1 MHLKWKASFATL
13 ALVMGSLLATARAA
27 QQGPPP
33 APPGDQGG
41 RPGGPG
47 GPGGHGGRMGMRMG
61 PGGDGSDGRD
71 GRDGGEGRWGGRGG
85 WGRDG
90 DVGGRGGR
98 MGMGMR
104 GRGGP
109 GEFGLAGLLNNP
121 DVRQQIGVSADQAA
135 KIRQQESDFR
145 KTEIRNRAD
154 LQVKRLDLRDLL
166 SADKPDRAA
175 IDSKLQD
182 ISASQLAME
191 KAAVGHQLDMREA
204 LTPAQREKLRQWM
217 MQRRDRERGGERGGA
232 GGEGGGQRGPRSG
245 NRPGGA
251 RGNSGAG
258 AAPPPPAGQ
267 SNQAPRQ

>member
-1 MHLKWKASFATL
+1 
-13 ALVMGSLLATARAA
+13 
-27 QQGPPP
+27 
-33 APPGDQGG
+33 
-41 RPGGPG
+41 
-47 GPGGHGGRMGMRMG
+47 
-61 PGGDGSDGRD
+61 
-71 GRDGGEGRWGGRGG
+71 
-85 WGRDG
+85 
-90 DVGGRGGR
+90 
-98 MGMGMR
+98 MGMR

-109 GEFGLAGLLNNP
+109 GEFGLAELLNNP

-217 MQRRDRERGGERGGA
+217 MQRHDHERGAER
-232 GGEGGGQRGPRSG
+232 GEGGGPRGPRG
-245 NRPGGA
+245 VNRGGA
-251 RGNSGAG
+251 RGNAGAG
-258 AAPPPPAGQ
+258 AAPPPPPGQ

>member
-1 MHLKWKASFATL
+1 MRLKWKASFATL
-13 ALVMGSLLATARAA
+13 VLVMGSLLATARAA

-33 APPGDQGG
+33 DPPGDQGG
-41 RPGGPG
+41 RPDGPG
-47 GPGGHGGRMGMRMG
+47 GPGGHGGRMGMRNRMG
-61 PGGDGSDGRD
+61 QDGRD
-71 GRDGGEGRWGGRGG
+71 GADGRWGGGG
-85 WGRDG
+85 QWGRNG
-90 DVGGRGGR
+90 GGRGGR
-98 MGMGMR
+98 MGMRMGM
-104 GRGGP
+104 RGGP

-121 DVRQQIGVSADQAA
+121 EVRQQIGVSADQAA

-175 IDSKLQD
+175 IDSKLQE
-182 ISASQLAME
+182 ISTAQLAME

-217 MQRRDRERGGERGGA
+217 TQRHDRERGAER
-232 GGEGGGQRGPRSG
+232 GEGGGPRGG
-245 NRPGGA
+245 NRGGGA
-251 RGNSGAG
+251 RGNAGAG
-258 AAPPPPAGQ
+258 AAPPPPPGQ

>member
-1 MHLKWKASFATL
+1 MHLKWKVSFATL

-33 APPGDQGG
+33 DPPGDQGG
-41 RPGGPG
+41 RPG

-61 PGGDGSDGRD
+61 PGDDGPDGRE
-71 GRDGGEGRWGGRGG
+71 GRDGGEGRWGGGGG
-85 WGRDG
+85 WGRE
-90 DVGGRGGR
+90 GGGHGGR

-104 GRGGP
+104 GQGGP

-121 DVRQQIGVSADQAA
+121 EVRQQIGVSADQAA

-191 KAAVGHQLDMREA
+191 KAAVGHHLDMRED
-204 LTPAQREKLRQWM
+204 LTPAQRQKLEQWM
-217 MQRRDRERGGERGGA
+217 RQRHDREGSNNRGERGGP
-232 GGEGGGQRGPRSG
+232 RGPRG
-245 NRPGGA
+245 DNRGPGA
-251 RGNSGAG
+251 RGNAG
-258 AAPPPPAGQ
+258 ATAPPPSSGQ

>member
-1 MHLKWKASFATL
+1 MRLKWKASFATL
-13 ALVMGSLLATARAA
+13 ALVMGSLLATAHAA

-33 APPGDQGG
+33 DPPGDQGG
-41 RPGGPG
+41 RPDGPG
-47 GPGGHGGRMGMRMG
+47 GPGGRMRMGMHMG
-61 PGGDGSDGRD
+61 PGDDGPDGRE
-71 GRDGGEGRWGGRGG
+71 GRGGGEGRWGGRGR

-90 DVGGRGGR
+90 DGGGRGGR
-98 MGMGMR
+98 LGMGMGMR

-121 DVRQQIGVSADQAA
+121 EVRQQIGVSADQAA

-154 LQVKRLDLRDLL
+154 LQVKRIDLRDLL

-182 ISASQLAME
+182 ISTSQLAME

-217 MQRRDRERGGERGGA
+217 MQRRDRERGAER
-232 GGEGGGQRGPRSG
+232 GEGGGQRGPRGG

-258 AAPPPPAGQ
+258 SAPPPPAGQ

>member
-1 MHLKWKASFATL
+1 MRLKWKASFATL
-13 ALVMGSLLATARAA
+13 ALVMGSLLATAHAA
-27 QQGPPP
+27 QQGP
-33 APPGDQGG
+33 AADPPGDRAG
-41 RPGGPG
+41 RPDGPG
-47 GPGGHGGRMGMRMG
+47 GPDGHGGRMGMRNRMG
-61 PGGDGSDGRD
+61 QDGRDGADGRD
-71 GRDGGEGRWGGRGG
+71 GRWGGGR

-90 DVGGRGGR
+90 GGRGGR
-98 MGMGMR
+98 MGMR

-121 DVRQQIGVSADQAA
+121 EVRQQIGVSADQAA

-182 ISASQLAME
+182 ISTSQLAME

-204 LTPAQREKLRQWM
+204 LSPAQREKLRQWM
-217 MQRRDRERGGERGGA
+217 MQRRERGGA
-232 GGEGGGQRGPRSG
+232 GGEGGGQRGPRGG

>member
-1 MHLKWKASFATL
+1 MRLKWKASLATL
-13 ALVMGSLLATARAA
+13 ALVMGSLLATAHAA
-27 QQGPPP
+27 QQGAPPDS
-33 APPGDQGG
+33 PGDQGG
-41 RPGGPG
+41 RPDGPG
-47 GPGGHGGRMGMRMG
+47 GPGGRMRMGMRMGMGPDGPDGPDERDGHWGGGGGWGRDGRGGRMGMR
-61 PGGDGSDGRD
+61 
-71 GRDGGEGRWGGRGG
+71 
-85 WGRDG
+85 
-90 DVGGRGGR
+90 
-98 MGMGMR
+98 MGMR

-121 DVRQQIGVSADQAA
+121 EVRQQIGVSADQAA

-217 MQRRDRERGGERGGA
+217 TQRHDRERGAER
-232 GGEGGGQRGPRSG
+232 GEGGGPRGPRGG
-245 NRPGGA
+245 NRAGGP
-251 RGNSGAG
+251 RGNAGAG
-258 AAPPPPAGQ
+258 APPPPPPGQ

>member
-1 MHLKWKASFATL
+1 MRLKWKASFATL
-13 ALVMGSLLATARAA
+13 VLVMGSLLATAHAA

-33 APPGDQGG
+33 DPPGDQGG
-41 RPGGPG
+41 RPDGPA
-47 GPGGHGGRMGMRMG
+47 GPGGHGGRMGMRRGPDG
-61 PGGDGSDGRD
+61 PGGPE
-71 GRDGGEGRWGGRGG
+71 GRDGGEGRWGGGGG

-90 DVGGRGGR
+90 GGRGGR
-98 MGMGMR
+98 MGMRMGMR

-109 GEFGLAGLLNNP
+109 GEFGLAELLNNP

-217 MQRRDRERGGERGGA
+217 MQRHDHERGAER
-232 GGEGGGQRGPRSG
+232 GEGGGPRGPRG
-245 NRPGGA
+245 VNRGGA
-251 RGNSGAG
+251 RGNAGAG
-258 AAPPPPAGQ
+258 AAPPPPPGQ

>member
-1 MHLKWKASFATL
+1 MRLKWKASFATL

-33 APPGDQGG
+33 DPPGDQGG
-41 RPGGPG
+41 RPDGPG
-47 GPGGHGGRMGMRMG
+47 GPGGRMRTRMG
-61 PGGDGSDGRD
+61 PGEDGPGGRD
-71 GRDGGEGRWGGRGG
+71 GRWGSGGG

-90 DVGGRGGR
+90 GGRGGR
-98 MGMGMR
+98 MGMRMGMR

-121 DVRQQIGVSADQAA
+121 EVRQQIGVSADQAA

-166 SADKPDRAA
+166 SAEKPDRAA
-175 IDSKLQD
+175 IDSKLQE
-182 ISASQLAME
+182 ISTAQLAME

-217 MQRRDRERGGERGGA
+217 TQRHDRERGAER
-232 GGEGGGQRGPRSG
+232 GEGGGPRGPRGG
-245 NRPGGA
+245 NRGGGA
-251 RGNSGAG
+251 RGNAGAG
-258 AAPPPPAGQ
+258 AAPPPPPGQ

>member
-33 APPGDQGG
+33 NPPGDQGG
-41 RPGGPG
+41 RPDGPG
-47 GPGGHGGRMGMRMG
+47 GPGGRGGRMGMRMG
-61 PGGDGSDGRD
+61 PGDDGPDGRD
-71 GRDGGEGRWGGRGG
+71 GRDGGEGRWSGGGR

-90 DVGGRGGR
+90 GGRGGR
-98 MGMGMR
+98 MGMGTR

-217 MQRRDRERGGERGGA
+217 MQRRDRERGGERGGER
-232 GGEGGGQRGPRSG
+232 GEGGGQRGPRGG

-258 AAPPPPAGQ
+258 AAPPPPPSGQ